1 MAFIRLLN
9 LILPGFFEARCDRI
23 IHEAEAFEASLEN

>member
-23 IHEAEAFEASLEN
+23 IRTAEAFEASLEN

>member
-9 LILPGFFEARCDRI
+9 RLSRRVYEARCDRI
-23 IHEAEAFEASLEN
+23 IRTAEAFEASLEN

>member
-1 MAFIRLLN
+1 MAFIRLLTR
-9 LILPGFFEARCDRI
+9 LSRRVYEARCDRI

>member
-9 LILPGFFEARCDRI
+9 QILPGFFEARCDKI
-23 IHEAEAFEASLEN
+23 IRAAEAFEASLEN